1 MAKTSKGDIIL
12 CSPSGK
18 QDGVLMSINA
28 LIRRQETETRS
39 QISIFL
45 FFALI
50 ASPLLDDFLLR
61 FRGRQC

>member
-1 MAKTSKGDIIL
+1 MQSVGETRWGIDEYKR
-12 CSPSGK
+12 P
-18 QDGVLMSINA
+18 N
-28 LIRRQETETRS
+28 QETRNENKEPDQHLS
-39 QISIFL
+39 